1 MDTHTL
7 SFKIRTDLDPSQLLD
22 LLHAFVEELVDEVES
37 HGGKVEDSDQ
47 PSVTAAVETA

>member
-37 HGGKVEDSDQ
+37 QGGEVADPEQ
-47 PSVTAAVETA
+47 PSVTAAVETE